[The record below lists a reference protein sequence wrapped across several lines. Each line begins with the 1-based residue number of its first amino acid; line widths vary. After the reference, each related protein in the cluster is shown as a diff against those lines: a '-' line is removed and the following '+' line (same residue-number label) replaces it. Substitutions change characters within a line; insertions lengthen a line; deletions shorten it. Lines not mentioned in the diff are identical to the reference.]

1 MSNRIKAN
9 GEKWDVRLS
18 REEPHSG
25 VTSVI
30 FRCATNSS
38 FGWRVV
44 EVPARQYETEE
55 KVDDLSEDELQALF
69 DRSQPFDYAH
79 DPKAQEGAIGDS
91 TGR

>member
-1 MSNRIKAN
+1 MSSRIKAN

-18 REEPHSG
+18 REEPHAG

-44 EVPARQYETEE
+44 EVPAGQYESPEQI
-55 KVDDLSEDELQALF
+55 DELPEAELRALF

-79 DPKAQEGAIGDS
+79 DPHARQDVIADAH
-91 TGR
+91 GR